1 MRKLLLLALATA
13 LVAVGTAAARTVAVT
28 ITKNGVVPKSTAI
41 VPNDVV
47 QFTNSDT
54 VAHQVTFQK
63 TTGVTCSPSPL
74 VLQPGAAGSCT
85 FKSTGN
91 FNYSDPNTR
100 GNTFRGT
107 VTVAAAAGSLSVSAK
122 PVLVTYGSQTV
133 LAGTLSTKQV
143 GANVDVLAQPCGAP
157 ASTKMA
163 TVQTT
168 AGGAYTATVKPMMRT
183 AYTTKSTSMTSSVIS
198 VRVRPRL
205 RLVRV
210 ASHRYMLRVF
220 ATRSFAGKYASFQRY
235 NGTLGR
241 WVAIRR
247 VLLKANST
255 GVAPTVITSSSFRS
269 SVRGGLRV
277 RATLGQTQ
285 VGTCHAPGLSN
296 TVRS

>member
-1 MRKLLLLALATA
+1 MRKMILLALATA
-13 LVAVGTAAARTVAVT
+13 LVVIGTATAKTVTVT
-28 ITKNGVVPKSTAI
+28 ITKNGFIPKSTAI

-54 VAHQVTFQK
+54 VAHQVTFK
-63 TTGVTCSPSPL
+63 SPTGVTCSPSPL
-74 VLQPGAAGSCT
+74 VLQPGSSGSCT
-85 FKSTGN
+85 FKSSGT
-91 FNYSDPNTR
+91 FTYSDPNMR

-107 VTVAAAAGSLSVSAK
+107 ITVAAASGSLSISAK
-122 PVLVTYGSQTV
+122 PLLITYGSQTV
-133 LAGTLSTKQV
+133 LAGKLPSPVV
-143 GANVDVLAQPCGAP
+143 GENVDVFAQSCGTP
-157 ASTKMA
+157 AATKTT

-168 AGGAYTATVKPMMRT
+168 AGGAYTATVKPVMRT
-183 AYTTKSTSMTSSVIS
+183 AYTTKSKAMTSSVIS

-205 RLVRV
+205 RLARV
-210 ASHRYMLRVF
+210 ASHRYKLRVF

-241 WVAIRR
+241 WVALKR

-255 GVAPTVITSSSFRS
+255 GVAPTVITSRSFRS
-269 SVRGGLRV
+269 SVRAGVRV
-277 RATLGQTQ
+277 RAILGQTQ